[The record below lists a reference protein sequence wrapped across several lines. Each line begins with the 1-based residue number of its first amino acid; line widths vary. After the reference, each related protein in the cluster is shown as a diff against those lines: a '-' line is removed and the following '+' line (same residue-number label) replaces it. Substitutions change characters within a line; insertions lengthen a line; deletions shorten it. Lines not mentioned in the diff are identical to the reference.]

1 MQMFEHF
8 SGLKLDVL
16 LIRHSDNMSTLLQAK
31 DLCRRSSENFE
42 ETRRNPKENEILW
55 KIVAIFQKHT
65 KQSSQS
71 MYWSFEVTKEKER
84 TI

>member
-1 MQMFEHF
+1 MQSQMQMFEHF

-16 LIRHSDNMSTLLQAK
+16 LIRLSDNMSTLLQAK

-42 ETRRNPKENEILW
+42 ETRRNPKENEIR

-71 MYWSFEVTKEKER
+71 MY
-84 TI
+84 